1 VKSISRSY
9 RFSPPIAWVG
19 LGASAGLWAP
29 AIKAGQRT
37 SDNTCMAPSSTA
49 SHGSERTTA
58 ATASTEELVL
68 AHLPLVGHI
77 VSERMGSLPAHV
89 SRDELV
95 SAGYT
100 ALVQASRT
108 FDPTRGVPFGRY
120 AATRIRGALVD
131 ELRTQDWASRSVRV
145 RARRRDEAHDAL
157 VATLRRAPSPEE
169 LATHMGVDV
178 AQLNATNDDLH
189 RAVVL
194 SLQGFSSDVDT
205 EGLVPSPDPSPDE
218 QLLHREQVGY
228 LLDAVAELPERPR
241 QVVEGYFLQE
251 RPMQEIA
258 EELGVTESRVS
269 QIRAEALALL
279 KDALNT
285 HLAPDQVTATVRPGG
300 CVARR
305 RESYFAAVASRSDY
319 RTRLTV
325 GYRAEAQAVPA
336 HPRQSTETAA

>member
-1 VKSISRSY
+1 
-9 RFSPPIAWVG
+9 
-19 LGASAGLWAP
+19 
-29 AIKAGQRT
+29 
-37 SDNTCMAPSSTA
+37 MAPD
-49 SHGSERTTA
+49 TTA
-58 ATASTEELVL
+58 AHGSLPASPTVLSRAEAEELVL

-77 VSERMGSLPAHV
+77 VSERIGSLPAHV

-108 FDPTRGVPFGRY
+108 FDPARGVPFGRY

-157 VATLRRAPSPEE
+157 VATLRRAPTPEE
-169 LATHMGVDV
+169 LAAHMGVDV
-178 AQLNATNDDLH
+178 AQLAATNDDLH

-194 SLQGFSSDVDT
+194 SLQGFGTEVDT
-205 EGLVPSPDPSPDE
+205 EGLVTSPEPSPDE
-218 QLLHREQVGY
+218 QLVQHERVGY
-228 LLDAVAELPERPR
+228 LLDAVAELPERLR

-269 QIRAEALALL
+269 QIRAEALVLL
-279 KDALNT
+279 KDAMNSQ
-285 HLAPDQVTATVRPGG
+285 LAPEQVEPSARPGG

-305 RESYFAAVASRSDY
+305 RESYFAAVAARSDF
-319 RTRLTV
+319 RSRLSAGARV
-325 GYRAEAQAVPA
+325 
-336 HPRQSTETAA
+336 ETAARGEHDAPRRSADNAA